1 LGHTSLNLTQGS
13 LDDTLVHHLDLLVHT
28 RVVITGVVDEHNAH
42 EAVQVI
48 WVLSINGD
56 PSFVLE
62 GLTDSTLEKI
72 LVELRKEQGVEW
84 CLTLFEGIEVE
95 VVTHLI

>member
-1 LGHTSLNLTQGS
+1 LTQGS

-28 RVVITGVVDEHNAH
+28 RVVIARVVNEYDTH

-56 PSFVLE
+56 SSFVLE
-62 GLTDSTLEKI
+62 SLTNAPLEKI

-84 CLTLFEGIEVE
+84 CFTLLEGIEVE
-95 VVTHLI
+95 VVTHLV